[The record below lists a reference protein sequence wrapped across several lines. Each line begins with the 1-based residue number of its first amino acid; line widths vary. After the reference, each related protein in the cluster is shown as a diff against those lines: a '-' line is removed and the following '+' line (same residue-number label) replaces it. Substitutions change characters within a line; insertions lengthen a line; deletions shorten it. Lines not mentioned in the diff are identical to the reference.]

1 MKFSS
6 SFKVIFGFLA
16 ILLMAVISSVYHIDF
31 TKFIN
36 NVNNN
41 LTNDS
46 STTKKIKVSLAGCI
60 DGDTAM
66 FNEDGNTY
74 TYRFLGINTPEVKD
88 NPEEYG
94 VEASIYTCNKL
105 KSADNIYISYEKTST
120 HTDKYDRHLV
130 WVYVDN
136 DLLQTLL
143 LENGLAKVQY
153 VYTKLTYLDKLYKAE
168 NIAKDKKIGIF
179 KKYKEEIYKD
189 NTYTVI
195 FKNGNSKNEV
205 NVKEGSRV
213 DIINNPKG
221 DTSFSGWIING
232 NLFDL
237 SKPITN
243 DIILDASFDNY

>member
-94 VEASIYTCNKL
+94 VEASSFTCNKL
-105 KSADNIYISYEKTST
+105 MSTDNIYISYEKTST